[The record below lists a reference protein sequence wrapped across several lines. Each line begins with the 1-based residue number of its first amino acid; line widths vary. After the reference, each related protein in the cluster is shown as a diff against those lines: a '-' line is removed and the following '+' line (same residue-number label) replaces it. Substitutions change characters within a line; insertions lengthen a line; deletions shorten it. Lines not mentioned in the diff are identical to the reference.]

1 MEGSVISF
9 CLFFIAV
16 FYCTTYSLLMNVL
29 LYIVRTYRGLSHSGE
44 EGVYNVLKLLNDE
57 LALAMKLMGAT
68 TITVSTCFFF
78 VMNY

>member
-1 MEGSVISF
+1 
-9 CLFFIAV
+9 
-16 FYCTTYSLLMNVL
+16 MNVL

-68 TITVSTCFFF
+68 TITVSTCFFCYELLTAL
-78 VMNY
+78 NLQDSSWLLYCAILT